1 MDIIDYAEDED
12 ELHDNYFNVHAGQS
26 MECLVDIDK
35 IRHNDPT
42 FTEFYL
48 VSEGNYFDDMNWK
61 LLGRY
66 IARNTHLTCI
76 DLTEMYFDR
85 RDMEN
90 FFSVLPFGSLASVP
104 LKDICIESGLNTVLF
119 ESMLKA
125 LSGGPIEQISVDNG
139 LMNDGLIDSIEVL
152 HEVKLPC
159 LKHLTLRGN
168 KIVSTSGL
176 EKCVKLETLSMSK
189 NPINSA
195 GCIGISKLLEKST
208 ALEEVCICN
217 TKIGDEGADMLANSL
232 KHNPTCYLLEIE
244 ENRITQKG
252 AVSFIKLMSD
262 ITSIESTYNS
272 NHVLSDPCLIS
283 LDDSNAA
290 KKYVDRCLSINAQPN
305 NINKGRSKVIEFQL
319 NGVKREELH
328 RLQGIEYCYKSI
340 FSEIDHLVLPDVLS
354 LVGREHGQTELYRML
369 VNSVPD
375 LFSTVNRKVVLKQK
389 LAEKN
394 KDIADKKI
402 EMASLAAQ
410 MAALSAEVSEI
421 NVELESIEAKEE
433 EREQGK
439 RTRDGRLKH

>member
-1 MDIIDYAEDED
+1 
-12 ELHDNYFNVHAGQS
+12 
-26 MECLVDIDK
+26 
-35 IRHNDPT
+35 
-42 FTEFYL
+42 
-48 VSEGNYFDDMNWK
+48 
-61 LLGRY
+61 
-66 IARNTHLTCI
+66 
-76 DLTEMYFDR
+76 
-85 RDMEN
+85 
-90 FFSVLPFGSLASVP
+90 
-104 LKDICIESGLNTVLF
+104 
-119 ESMLKA
+119 
-125 LSGGPIEQISVDNG
+125 
-139 LMNDGLIDSIEVL
+139 
-152 HEVKLPC
+152 
-159 LKHLTLRGN
+159 
-168 KIVSTSGL
+168 
-176 EKCVKLETLSMSK
+176 
-189 NPINSA
+189 
-195 GCIGISKLLEKST
+195 
-208 ALEEVCICN
+208 
-217 TKIGDEGADMLANSL
+217 
-232 KHNPTCYLLEIE
+232 
-244 ENRITQKG
+244 
-252 AVSFIKLMSD
+252 MSD